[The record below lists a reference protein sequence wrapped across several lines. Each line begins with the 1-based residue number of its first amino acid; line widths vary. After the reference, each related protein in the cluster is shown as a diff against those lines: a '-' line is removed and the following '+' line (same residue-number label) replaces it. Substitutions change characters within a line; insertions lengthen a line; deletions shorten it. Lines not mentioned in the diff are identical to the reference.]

1 MLREWDQWAARV
13 EGERTQNGN
22 RYQDTLLGGPLL
34 EKEYK
39 KYLKGIKQKTL
50 KNIEPRLETG
60 IAMF

>member
-1 MLREWDQWAARV
+1 MTHLLPSLKRSDAEGVGPEWDQWAAWV

-39 KYLKGIKQKTL
+39 KKSLT
-50 KNIEPRLETG
+50 RD
-60 IAMF
+60 